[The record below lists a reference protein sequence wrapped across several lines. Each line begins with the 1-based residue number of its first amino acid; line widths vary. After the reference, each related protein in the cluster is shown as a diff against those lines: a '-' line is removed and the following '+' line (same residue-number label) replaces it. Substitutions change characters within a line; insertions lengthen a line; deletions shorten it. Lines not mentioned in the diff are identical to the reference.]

1 MSLLAA
7 AYAVQSAVPRFQP
20 TAASALSFHLTSCVW
35 YGLYETKSSQRWLRG
50 VGGFRLAALPPS
62 TGVRALFVLG
72 SALQY
77 PVYAPCATPFTL
89 CAVLGLERAVGSN
102 VVMLFMAVCLGL
114 SVAFEPS
121 LLLLLATTAVSLVS
135 FGSTAHRA
143 DAAAH
148 RAAAA
153 AHALFAAV
161 ALVAV
166 MRSDGVR
173 PVAEP
178 LCSALVAVFCAE
190 ARLSASESAGSPT
203 RAVGVAC
210 QAAAVGSLLLALP
223 MRFAR
228 ELAHGGSHTAT
239 AALAAVALCAPWFW
253 GFHRAWD
260 AARPHPDVITLHPL
274 GISLTLILL
283 VSFVAAHYISAVRA

>member
-7 AYAVQSAVPRFQP
+7 AYAVQSVVPRFQP
-20 TAASALSFHLTSCVW
+20 TAVSALSFHLTSCVW

-114 SVAFEPS
+114 AVAFEPS
-121 LLLLLATTAVSLVS
+121 VLLPLCTTAVSLVS

-173 PVAEP
+173 PVDVVS
-178 LCSALVAVFCAE
+178 SALAAVLCAE

-228 ELAHGGSHTAT
+228 ELTHGGPHTAT
-239 AALAAVALCAPWFW
+239 VALAAAALCAPWFW

-260 AARPHPDVITLHPL
+260 AARPHPDVIALHPL
-274 GISLTLILL
+274 GLSLTLILL
-283 VSFVAAHYISAVRA
+283 MSFFAAHYISGLRA

>member
-7 AYAVQSAVPRFQP
+7 AYAVQSVVPGFQP

-89 CAVLGLERAVGSN
+89 CAVLGLERSVGSN

-143 DAAAH
+143 DAVAH
-148 RAAAA
+148 GAAAA
-153 AHALFAAV
+153 THALFAVV

-166 MRSDGVR
+166 MRSEGVR
-173 PVAEP
+173 PVDVVS
-178 LCSALVAVFCAE
+178 SALAAVFCAE
-190 ARLSASESAGSPT
+190 ARLQVGSPT

-210 QAAAVGSLLLALP
+210 QAAAATSLLLVLP

-228 ELAHGGSHTAT
+228 ELAHGGPHTAT
-239 AALAAVALCAPWFW
+239 VALAAAALCAPWFW

-283 VSFVAAHYISAVRA
+283 MSFFAAHYISGLRA

>member
-7 AYAVQSAVPRFQP
+7 AYAVQSVVPRFEP
-20 TAASALSFHLTSCVW
+20 TASAALSFHLTSSVW
-35 YGLYETKSSQRWLRG
+35 YALYETRSSERWLRG

-89 CAVLGLERAVGSN
+89 CAMLGLESSVGSN

-121 LLLLLATTAVSLVS
+121 LLLPLATTAVSLVS

-153 AHALFAAV
+153 AHALFAVV

-166 MRSDGVR
+166 VRSDGVR
-173 PVAEP
+173 PVDVSS
-178 LCSALVAVFCAE
+178 SALAAVFCAE
-190 ARLSASESAGSPT
+190 ARLSAGERVGSPT
-203 RAVGVAC
+203 RAVDVAC

-223 MRFAR
+223 MRLAR

-239 AALAAVALCAPWFW
+239 LALAAAALCAPWFW
-253 GFHRAWD
+253 GFHQAWD

-274 GISLTLILL
+274 GISLALVLL
-283 VSFVAAHYISAVRA
+283 MCFFASPYISGLHA

>member
-7 AYAVQSAVPRFQP
+7 AYAVQSVVPRFQP
-20 TAASALSFHLTSCVW
+20 TAVSALSFHLTSCVW

-50 VGGFRLAALPPS
+50 VSGFRLAALSPS

-77 PVYAPCATPFTL
+77 PMYAPCATPFTL

-102 VVMLFMAVCLGL
+102 VVMLFMAVCLSL

-121 LLLLLATTAVSLVS
+121 LLLPLATTAVSLVS

-143 DAAAH
+143 DAVAH

-166 MRSDGVR
+166 MRSDDVR
-173 PVAEP
+173 PVDVSS
-178 LCSALVAVFCAE
+178 SALVAMLCAE
-190 ARLSASESAGSPT
+190 ARLSASENAGSPT

-210 QAAAVGSLLLALP
+210 QAAAVASLLLVLP

-228 ELAHGGSHTAT
+228 ELAHGGPHTAT
-239 AALAAVALCAPWFW
+239 VALAAAALCAPWFW
-253 GFHRAWD
+253 GFYRVWD

-283 VSFVAAHYISAVRA
+283 VSFFAAHYISGLRA